1 MAQLIP
7 INELNQLHSAAE
19 VKAVAAD
26 AHELHIEQ
34 SVAYAINNAA
44 NTGEDNVQ
52 YDGYISPALESKLKA
67 QGYVITKLRSV
78 TGPSSKISWE

>member
-7 INELNQLHSAAE
+7 INELNQLHSAAD

-44 NTGEDNVQ
+44 NTGEDSVQ
-52 YDGYISPALESKLKA
+52 YDGYISPALESKLTEK
-67 QGYVITKLRSV
+67 GYTLTKLRSV

>member
-52 YDGYISPALESKLKA
+52 YDGYISPTLKSKLEEE
-67 QGYVITKLRSV
+67 GYVVTKLRSV